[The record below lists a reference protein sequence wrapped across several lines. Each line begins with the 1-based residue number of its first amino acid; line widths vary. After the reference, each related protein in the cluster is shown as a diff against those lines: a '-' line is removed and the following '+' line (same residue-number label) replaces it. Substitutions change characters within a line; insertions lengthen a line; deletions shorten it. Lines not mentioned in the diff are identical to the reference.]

1 VSHPRRGEK
10 ILPHISKFTPAIIKH
25 HVMKAHGKMEVLL
38 HACLTSALGNGRIL
52 ATVALFTERMF
63 SVF

>member
-1 VSHPRRGEK
+1 MTLEK
-10 ILPHISKFTPAIIKH
+10 IVPHISKFTLAIIKH
-25 HVMKAHGKMEVLL
+25 HVMKAHGRMEVLF
-38 HACLTSALGNGRIL
+38 HVCLTSALSNGHIH